1 MAEEEHY
8 YEINTALSLIDSD
21 LQDFLDDIHSRIK
34 AIEQT
39 LANGDL
45 KCRPYGVLQD
55 LNAKLEDLGRS
66 VNTVRY
72 KRR

>member
-1 MAEEEHY
+1 MAEGEHY

-55 LNAKLEDLGRS
+55 LSAKLEDLSRTMGYM
-66 VNTVRY
+66 RY
-72 KRR
+72 NR